1 MLGSTLFFFGNLI
14 AACPHL
20 ALSDES
26 SIPVPYWIAA
36 LDVFEGGENLPSRF
50 DGSIANTYNMD
61 NLPDGYTPPPRE
73 DWRMS
78 VMWGRTLVALAT
90 EMVDRYRKN
99 PPPPRPVTFPSPF
112 PTNTDYLKTGTI
124 WDDEPRWPRDSLFG
138 LINARRL
145 PITRQ
150 MLLVDITPHGFL
162 QIAAD
167 HFYRG
172 IFHMP
177 HNSSTSA
184 RTSRNTVALP
194 FSRPKSLYEIADE
207 VLLLAEKLSDPQ
219 ERKEWASY
227 ASSVFS
233 QILVPRPHWFQGKT
247 TATASGSTTSTDTSD
262 PRSNIPQGLLAKAR
276 GRACLVIGSNIA
288 EVIEESIDQGSQET
302 IRALLQSE
310 EAQEARDAL
319 LQAVTLFKEAR
330 MCVIDDL
337 PYNEE
342 EPEGEDTEDILMNT
356 DDEGEETGNKEDAGV
371 TTSARIH
378 GKQGRELVANEAR
391 RTAQAKARQSYLR
404 EAEEEKLELSY
415 LLAEALCSLANL
427 TENKEQQE
435 ELYRRAEAETGI
447 SLFNEDEDMD
457 EDH

>member
-1 MLGSTLFFFGNLI
+1 LLGSTLFFFGNLI

-50 DGSIANTYNMD
+50 EGSISSTLRMD
-61 NLPDGYTPPPRE
+61 DLPDDYTPPPRE

-90 EMVDRYRKN
+90 EMVDRYRKD
-99 PPPPRPVTFPSPF
+99 PPPPRPVTFLSPF

-138 LINARRL
+138 LINGRRP

-150 MLLVDITPHGFL
+150 MLLIDVTPHGLL

-177 HNSSTSA
+177 HSSSTSA
-184 RTSRNTVALP
+184 RTSRNTVAP
-194 FSRPKSLYEIADE
+194 HFSRSKSLYEIADE

-219 ERKEWASY
+219 ERKEWANY

-233 QILVPRPHWFQGKT
+233 QILVPRSHTFHGRS
-247 TATASGSTTSTDTSD
+247 AAIASESTSTTYTSD
-262 PRSNIPQGLLAKAR
+262 TRSIIPQGLLAKAR
-276 GRACLVIGSNIA
+276 GRACLVIGSTIA
-288 EVIEESIDQGSQET
+288 EVIEESMNQGSEEA
-302 IRALLQSE
+302 IGSLLQSE

-319 LQAVTLFKEAR
+319 LQAVNLFKEAR
-330 MCVIDDL
+330 MYVIDDL
-337 PYNEE
+337 PYDEQ
-342 EPEGEDTEDILMNT
+342 EPEGEDTEDILMNI
-356 DDEGEETGNKEDAGV
+356 DDEREEADEKEDTGV
-371 TTSARIH
+371 MISALTR
-378 GKQGRELVANEAR
+378 GKQQQDLDASEAR
-391 RTAQAKARQSYLR
+391 RITQAEARWSYLR

-447 SLFNEDEDMD
+447 SLFSEDEDMD
-457 EDH
+457 EDR

>member
-1 MLGSTLFFFGNLI
+1 LGSTLFFFGNLI

-50 DGSIANTYNMD
+50 DGYIANTYKMSD
-61 NLPDGYTPPPRE
+61 LPDDYTPPPRE
-73 DWRMS
+73 DWRMG

-90 EMVDRYRKN
+90 EMVDRYRRD
-99 PPPPRPVTFPSPF
+99 PPPPPPVTFLSPF

-138 LINARRL
+138 LINARRP

-150 MLLVDITPHGFL
+150 MLLVNVKPHGLL

-167 HFYRG
+167 HLYRG

-177 HNSSTSA
+177 HSSSTS
-184 RTSRNTVALP
+184 RNMVTPP
-194 FSRPKSLYEIADE
+194 FSRSKSLYEIADE
-207 VLLLAEKLSDPQ
+207 VLLLAEKLPDPQ

-233 QILVPRPHWFQGKT
+233 QILVPRSYRIHGKS
-247 TATASGSTTSTDTSD
+247 TATALGSTTSVDTND
-262 PRSNIPQGLLAKAR
+262 PRSSIPQGLLAKAR
-276 GRACLVIGSNIA
+276 GRACLVIGSTIA
-288 EVIEESIDQGSQET
+288 EEIEESMDRGSEEA
-302 IRALLQSE
+302 IGPLLQSE

-319 LQAVTLFKEAR
+319 LQAVNLFKEAR
-330 MCVIDDL
+330 MYVIDDL
-337 PYNEE
+337 PYDEQ
-342 EPEGEDTEDILMNT
+342 EPEGEDSADILMNI
-356 DDEGEETGNKEDAGV
+356 DDEGEETDDEEDAGFG
-371 TTSARIH
+371 TGTRIR
-378 GKQGRELVANEAR
+378 GKQRRDLVASEAR
-391 RTAQAKARQSYLR
+391 RITQAEARRSYLR

-435 ELYRRAEAETGI
+435 ELYRRAETETGI
-447 SLFNEDEDMD
+447 SLFSEDEDMD